1 MDKKYVVDLSQ
12 QMRPEEEVNF
22 PFSIDLKD
30 ATESMP
36 ELEHDAD
43 AWYKIGYVSMC
54 THNGT
59 HVEVPYHHLQ
69 EGMDLAE
76 FPLHQMIGS
85 MVLMD
90 FSHKKI
96 GEEITLEEVRKYDGK
111 IQEGDIVFIKTG
123 MDSLFRTGNWVKYPY
138 VALDTVHYLID
149 KKIGC
154 LGTDA
159 AGIEDN
165 DIPNQPA
172 HVALFRAEIPL
183 VESLTNLDAVKDG
196 EYMVFIL
203 PLPIVHGDA
212 SPVRVTAVAKSGL
225 CV

>member
-1 MDKKYVVDLSQ
+1 MNKKYVVDLSQ
-12 QMRPEEEVNF
+12 QMRPGEEVNF
-22 PFSIDLKD
+22 PFEIDLKD

-43 AWYKIGYVSMC
+43 SWYKIGYVNMC

-59 HVEVPYHHLQ
+59 HVEVPYHHLKD
-69 EGMDLAE
+69 GMDLAE
-76 FPLHQMIGS
+76 FPLHQMIGN

-90 FSHKKI
+90 FSYKKI
-96 GEEITLEEVRKYDGK
+96 GEEITTEEVRAYDDK
-111 IQEGDIVFIKTG
+111 IHEGDIVFIKTG
-123 MDSLFRTGNWVKYPY
+123 MDSLFRTKDWVKYPY
-138 VALDTVHYLID
+138 VALEAVHYLID

-159 AGIEDN
+159 AGIENN

-172 HVALFRAEIPL
+172 HVSLFQAKIPL
-183 VESLTNLDAVKDG
+183 VESLTNLDAVKKG
-196 EYMVFIL
+196 NYMVFIL

-212 SPVRVTAVAKSGL
+212 SPVRVTAIEKKGL
-225 CV
+225 L